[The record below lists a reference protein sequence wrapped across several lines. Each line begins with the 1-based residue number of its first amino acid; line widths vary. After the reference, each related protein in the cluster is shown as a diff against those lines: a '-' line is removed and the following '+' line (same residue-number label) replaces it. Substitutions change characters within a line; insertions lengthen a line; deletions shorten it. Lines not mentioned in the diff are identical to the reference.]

1 MELKKNGEVSVKGKN
16 GLEVPSPSRD
26 RRISHVG
33 TGRGQ
38 SSGPTSSIIKSTMGT
53 RLSSNASVSTRM
65 SMLSWLWSSDKSAM
79 SGGGSYRKGITST
92 RKVDLNYDDSDLEVI
107 QSSEQSIAD
116 AAIQTRRSYGFRQE
130 ISRLRLVLFILLAL
144 ILGLAITFTVVSV
157 QKSNQPSMASTSPN
171 SAETY
176 TPPKPKDEL
185 NIWCDS
191 ALLLSFKNSSED
203 YQACY
208 DACVEG
214 MCCFGGMFDTFP
226 AMQDNTAHHDCY
238 SQSNKDVCQLYKPCE
253 NLIDARNQ
261 YFFNSNYSVVPSPPA
276 DFQYACSLESI
287 SESVDSQE
295 QCEVMCSQAACCY
308 PKHPST
314 CSITEA
320 IACSLYSLCWNLDF
334 VVASIDEADALQIQN
349 RSGNA

>member
-144 ILGLAITFTVVSV
+144 ILGKFLKF
-157 QKSNQPSMASTSPN
+157 
-171 SAETY
+171 
-176 TPPKPKDEL
+176 
-185 NIWCDS
+185 C
-191 ALLLSFKNSSED
+191 
-203 YQACY
+203 
-208 DACVEG
+208 
-214 MCCFGGMFDTFP
+214 
-226 AMQDNTAHHDCY
+226 
-238 SQSNKDVCQLYKPCE
+238 CQLSS
-253 NLIDARNQ
+253 
-261 YFFNSNYSVVPSPPA
+261 FFL
-276 DFQYACSLESI
+276 FLCSFSHYTIL
-287 SESVDSQE
+287 
-295 QCEVMCSQAACCY
+295 
-308 PKHPST
+308 
-314 CSITEA
+314 
-320 IACSLYSLCWNLDF
+320 L
-334 VVASIDEADALQIQN
+334 
-349 RSGNA
+349 

>member
-1 MELKKNGEVSVKGKN
+1 
-16 GLEVPSPSRD
+16 
-26 RRISHVG
+26 
-33 TGRGQ
+33 
-38 SSGPTSSIIKSTMGT
+38 
-53 RLSSNASVSTRM
+53 
-65 SMLSWLWSSDKSAM
+65 
-79 SGGGSYRKGITST
+79 
-92 RKVDLNYDDSDLEVI
+92 
-107 QSSEQSIAD
+107 
-116 AAIQTRRSYGFRQE
+116 
-130 ISRLRLVLFILLAL
+130 
-144 ILGLAITFTVVSV
+144 
-157 QKSNQPSMASTSPN
+157 MASTSPN